1 MDERCV
7 AILRSSCGDWVFY
20 DYNALQ
26 VAMTAHTMSGVGS
39 SLVTKQHDVE
49 VARTTLGCSSPAGGP
64 NTSSDKL
71 DGFTLAEWAAFARK
85 KASIASSVAKLNGE
99 LKSKLASASSR
110 DGWFCNDP
118 WADSAK
124 TRDGELNAQ
133 MASSVDTY
141 PERSGDLLNKFD
153 PWAGATFHGTKA
165 KESPTDGADAWS
177 QWIPGAFSEK
187 SKGKFDV
194 MGKSANNK
202 SVLTDDFKDDCKGL
216 PLSELPH
223 KVTSWNDAMGDVGDD
238 HSVEYH
244 VAPITGDA
252 VPKDFLN
259 DIKGKKVN
267 KDEHPFAV
275 GDWRRLP
282 SDGWVKLHRAFDGR
296 TELNTPPVFPEHD
309 DFQVFN
315 SFYEHA
321 QYTCYLLDGG
331 DSDLS
336 SLAATLPRISKLL
349 MSIFNL
355 SHTKYDDD
363 GEDSWMESRYGFSKY
378 DDLGGLHSE
387 PELSD
392 SECEE
397 QGGRARP

>member
-1 MDERCV
+1 
-7 AILRSSCGDWVFY
+7 
-20 DYNALQ
+20 
-26 VAMTAHTMSGVGS
+26 MTAHTMSGVGS

-99 LKSKLASASSR
+99 LKSKLARASSR

-252 VPKDFLN
+252 VPKDSLN
-259 DIKGKKVN
+259 DIKGDWRTIGV
-267 KDEHPFAV
+267 DGWRWVHGRFLPHPFTMNCHEYV
-275 GDWRRLP
+275 SKRWPTSRGLK
-282 SDGWVKLHRAFDGR
+282 DGASHWQR
-296 TELNTPPVFPEHD
+296 
-309 DFQVFN
+309 
-315 SFYEHA
+315 Y
-321 QYTCYLLDGG
+321 GG
-331 DSDLS
+331 S
-336 SLAATLPRISKLL
+336 ATLPDGPHYMIINEGFGEEGRIL
-349 MSIFNL
+349 
-355 SHTKYDDD
+355 
-363 GEDSWMESRYGFSKY
+363 
-378 DDLGGLHSE
+378 
-387 PELSD
+387 
-392 SECEE
+392 
-397 QGGRARP
+397 RALFHDAWSSNAKGWPS